1 MEDSLQSAYQY
12 LLQHSVLCLSTCVE
26 NESWVAP
33 VFYSV
38 INTQIVFLSAPH
50 TRHCKNIALNPK
62 VSASIQED
70 CKDWAE
76 IKGIQLQGTV
86 SRIEDEAI
94 PAVISAYAEKFPI
107 IGSEAP
113 KEIRSALNKV
123 GWFELTVEQLY
134 FIDNS
139 KGFGH
144 RTELSPKDLF
154 AL

>member
-1 MEDSLQSAYQY
+1 MEDSLQSAHRY
-12 LLQHSVLCLSTCVE
+12 LLDRNVLCLATCVE
-26 NESWVAP
+26 NSCWVSP

-38 INTQIVFLSAPH
+38 VNARIVFLSASH

-70 CKDWAE
+70 YKDWAE

-86 SRIEDEAI
+86 SRVEDEAT
-94 PAVISAYAEKFPI
+94 PDVISAYAEKFPI
-107 IGSEAP
+107 ISSEAP
-113 KEIRSALNKV
+113 KEIRGALDKV
-123 GWFELTVEQLY
+123 GWFELSVEKLY

-144 RTELSPKDLF
+144 RVELSPADLF
-154 AL
+154 AV